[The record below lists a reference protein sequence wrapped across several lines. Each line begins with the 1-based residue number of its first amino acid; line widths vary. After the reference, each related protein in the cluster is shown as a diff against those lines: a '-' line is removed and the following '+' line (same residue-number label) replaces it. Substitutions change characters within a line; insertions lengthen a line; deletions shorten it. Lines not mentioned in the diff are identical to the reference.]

1 MSKPNILII
10 EDNEDMI
17 FTLTKTLKKEGYNV
31 LSSIEGKKG
40 LSILKN
46 KIIDL
51 VILDIKLPDINGI
64 ELLDKIKDIDPD
76 ILVLMMTAM
85 TDAKPAIEAMK
96 KGAYDYL
103 VKPFELDELKLN
115 VKKIL
120 ETHKLK
126 MEVSR
131 LRKEHK
137 EHFPE
142 NTIYGDSQAIEDI
155 RNLINIVAKTPKTSV
170 LILGESGTGKE
181 LVANA
186 IHFLSNRASQP
197 FIKLNCSAIPENL
210 LESELFGH
218 EKGAFTDARTTK
230 KGLFELAHGGTIFL
244 DEISSMKLTLQPKI
258 LRVIESQIFRRIGGT
273 TDINIDVRVIAAS
286 NTDLRRLVNQQEF
299 RDDLYY
305 RLKVLEIKLPP
316 LRERKEDILL
326 LAKYYIQLYNKEFN
340 KDIQKIDKK
349 TEKML
354 HNYSWPGNVR
364 ELKNV
369 IERSVILCN
378 DEILTSDYL
387 PMELQEE
394 KSPVVNKSFGEVSLQ
409 EMEKQHILH
418 ILKTT
423 DGNKSKAS
431 RILNISRSTLREKL
445 KSYKISESDLK

>member
-17 FTLTKTLKKEGYNV
+17 FTLTKTLKKQGYNV
-31 LSSIEGKKG
+31 HSSTQGKKG

-64 ELLDKIKDIDPD
+64 DLLVKIKDIDPD

-126 MEVSR
+126 MEVDR

-142 NTIYGDSQAIEDI
+142 NAIYGDSESIKNV

-186 IHFLSNRASQP
+186 IHYLSDRASQP

-218 EKGAFTDARTTK
+218 EKGAFTDARSTK

-258 LRVIESQIFRRIGGT
+258 LRVIESQVFRRIGGT
-273 TDINIDVRVIAAS
+273 SDINIDVRVITAS
-286 NTDLRRLVNQQEF
+286 NTDLRELVNQKKF

-316 LRERKEDILL
+316 LRDRKEDILL
-326 LAKYYIQLYNKEFN
+326 LAKFYIQIYNKEFN
-340 KDIQKIDKK
+340 KNIQKIDKN
-349 TEKML
+349 TEKIL
-354 HNYSWPGNVR
+354 INYSWPGNVR

-369 IERSVILCN
+369 IERSIILCN
-378 DEILTSDYL
+378 EEMLTSEYL

-394 KSPVVNKSFGEVSLQ
+394 KSSVSSQSFGKVSLQ

-423 DGNKSKAS
+423 KGNKSKAS

-445 KSYKISESDLK
+445 KSYKISDDNLK

>member
-1 MSKPNILII
+1 MSKPNVLII

-17 FTLTKTLKKEGYNV
+17 FTLSKTLKKEGYNI
-31 LSSIEGKKG
+31 LSSTEGKKG

-85 TDAKPAIEAMK
+85 TDAKPAIKAMK

-120 ETHKLK
+120 ETHQLK
-126 MEVSR
+126 MEVKR
-131 LRKEHK
+131 LRKEHQ

-142 NTIYGDSQAIEDI
+142 NTIYGDSKAIENI

-273 TDINIDVRVIAAS
+273 SDINIDVRVIAAS
-286 NTDLRRLVNQQEF
+286 NTDLRGLVDQHEF

-316 LRERKEDILL
+316 LRDRREDILL
-326 LAKYYIQLYNKEFN
+326 LAKFYIALYNKEFN
-340 KDIQKIDKK
+340 KNILKIDKK
-349 TEKML
+349 TEKVL
-354 HNYSWPGNVR
+354 TNYSWPGNVR

-369 IERSVILCN
+369 IERSIILCN
-378 DEILTSDYL
+378 DQTLTTDYL
-387 PMELQEE
+387 PIELQEE
-394 KSPVVNKSFGEVSLQ
+394 KSPVISKSFGEVSLQ

-445 KSYKISESDLK
+445 KSYKISEDDLK

>member
-17 FTLTKTLKKEGYNV
+17 FTLTKTLKKQGYNI
-31 LSSIEGKKG
+31 LSSTEGKKG

-64 ELLDKIKDIDPD
+64 DLLVKIKDIDPD

-126 MEVSR
+126 MEVKR

-142 NTIYGDSQAIEDI
+142 NAIYGDSESIKNI
-155 RNLINIVAKTPKTSV
+155 RNLINIVAQTPKTSV

-186 IHFLSNRASQP
+186 IHYSSDRTSQP

-218 EKGAFTDARTTK
+218 EKGAFTDARSTK

-258 LRVIESQIFRRIGGT
+258 LRVIESQVFRRIGGT
-273 TDINIDVRVIAAS
+273 SDINIDVRVITAS
-286 NTDLRRLVNQQEF
+286 NTDLRELVNQQKF

-326 LAKYYIQLYNKEFN
+326 LAKFYIQIYNKEFN
-340 KDIQKIDKK
+340 KNIQKIDKN
-349 TEKML
+349 TEKIL
-354 HNYSWPGNVR
+354 LDYSWPGNVR

-369 IERSVILCN
+369 IERSIILCN
-378 DEILTSDYL
+378 DETLTSEYL
-387 PMELQEE
+387 PMELQED
-394 KSPVVNKSFGEVSLQ
+394 KTPVSGQSFGKVSLQ

-418 ILKTT
+418 ILKSTK
-423 DGNKSKAS
+423 GNKSKAS

-445 KSYKISESDLK
+445 KSYKISDDNLK

>member
-1 MSKPNILII
+1 MSKASILII

-17 FTLTKTLKKEGYNV
+17 FTLTKTLEKEGYIVN
-31 LSSIEGKKG
+31 STTKGKKG

-64 ELLDKIKDIDPD
+64 DLLEKIKELDSD

-85 TDAKPAIEAMK
+85 TDAKPAIDAMK
-96 KGAYDYL
+96 KGAHDYL

-120 ETHKLK
+120 ETHQLK
-126 MEVSR
+126 REVDR

-142 NTIYGDSQAIEDI
+142 NAIYGESESIENV
-155 RNLINIVAKTPKTSV
+155 RNLTNIVAKTPKTSI

-186 IHFLSNRASQP
+186 IHYLSDRANQP

-218 EKGAFTDARTTK
+218 EKGAFTDARNTK

-244 DEISSMKLTLQPKI
+244 DEISSMKLSLQPKI

-286 NTDLRRLVNQQEF
+286 NTDLRDLVNQQKF

-305 RLKVLEIKLPP
+305 RLKVMEINMPP

-326 LAKYYIQLYNKEFN
+326 LAKFYIQLYNKEFN
-340 KDIQKIDKK
+340 KNIQKIDKK
-349 TEKML
+349 TENIL
-354 HNYSWPGNVR
+354 LNYSWPGNVR

-369 IERSVILCN
+369 IERSIILCN
-378 DEILTSDYL
+378 DESLTPDFL

-394 KSPVVNKSFGEVSLQ
+394 KFPIANKSFGKVSLQ

-423 DGNKSKAS
+423 NGNKSKAS

-445 KSYKISESDLK
+445 KNYKISENDLK